1 MTSSDR
7 WLSPLHAG
15 DDESARSD
23 GSVVARQIVMSPQ
36 LATGLASKTIAHLIS
51 VVSECRDDALRME
64 RRFAREIAMVHP
76 AHRESARNLLH
87 YLALRQ
93 RDIRPL
99 QTHLAALGLSSLGR
113 CEPNVLA
120 GLNAVLGVLMRL
132 AGPTAAPAKRPQMTK
147 LSVDFVSGSLRLER
161 HTRRLLGPRPARRAT
176 HIMVTMPSEAA
187 HDAKLVEDLLHSG
200 MDIMRI
206 NGAHDDVTAWQA
218 MVGHLNRAKRA
229 TGLRCKVLVDLA
241 GPKLRTGA
249 LETEPGVVKIKPDR
263 DRHGVVTAP
272 ARVWLAHT
280 GQAQL
285 SALPEYAILPVN
297 GDLPTEVTRVAVQD
311 CRGRKRSLRVE
322 RTVGSSLLCA
332 SNRTVYV
339 EAGSRLLF
347 FARREQRGS
356 GRVGALTAAPQAILL
371 RSGDRLILT
380 RTATAGHPARRG
392 TKGPEPA
399 RIPCT
404 LPQVF
409 RDVRHG
415 EPVWF
420 DDGKIGGVV
429 ASNDGRAIEV
439 KITHTRAAGARLL
452 PDKGINLPESNLRL
466 SGLTKKDRRDLAF
479 ARNHA
484 DLVGLSF
491 AQRPEDIR
499 SLARLLAKGK
509 KRPPGIVLKI
519 ETRRGFD
526 ALPRLLLSAL
536 RTPPVGVMVA
546 RGDLA
551 VEVGFERLAE
561 VQEEILWLC
570 EAAHVPAIWATQVLE
585 SLTKKGAPS
594 RAEVTDAAM
603 AVRAECVMLNK
614 GPYVI
619 DAVVFLDDVLRRM
632 QNHQNKKRTML
643 RRLSVAGG
651 NKRALRSGE
660 HATED
665 QRAPIPT
672 ARLLR
677 GRAP

>member
-1 MTSSDR
+1 MSSK
-7 WLSPLHAG
+7 
-15 DDESARSD
+15 
-23 GSVVARQIVMSPQ
+23 
-36 LATGLASKTIAHLIS
+36 LATRGASKAIANLIA
-51 VVSECRDDALRME
+51 VVSRFRDEALRME
-64 RRFAREIAMVHP
+64 RHFARDIGLVHP
-76 AHRESARNLLH
+76 AYQGSARNLLH

-93 RDIRPL
+93 RDIRPM
-99 QTHLAALGLSSLGR
+99 QTQLAALGLSSLGR
-113 CEPNVLA
+113 CEPNTLA
-120 GLNAVLGVLMRL
+120 GLNAVLDVLMRL
-132 AGPTAAPAKRPQMTK
+132 VRPTAAPAKSRLSTRPP
-147 LSVDFVSGSLRLER
+147 VDFVSGPRRLER

-187 HDAKLVEDLLHSG
+187 HDAKLVEALLRSG

-206 NGAHDDVTAWQA
+206 NGAHDDVSAWRA
-218 MVGHLNRAKRA
+218 MVGHLKRAKRA

-249 LETEPGVVKIKPDR
+249 IETEAGVLKIKPDR
-263 DRHGVVTAP
+263 DRHGAVRAP
-272 ARVWLAHT
+272 ARVWLVPA
-280 GQAQL
+280 GQAPP
-285 SALPEYAILPVN
+285 SADSRYPILPVN
-297 GDLPTEVTRVAVQD
+297 AELPTEVTRVVVHD
-311 CRGRKRSLRVE
+311 CRGKKRSLKVE
-322 RTVGSSLLCA
+322 SNAGSSLLCA
-332 SNRTVYV
+332 SNRTVYL
-339 EAGSRLLF
+339 EAGARLVF
-347 FARREQRGS
+347 FARGERRGR

-371 RSGDRLILT
+371 HSGDRLVLT

-392 TKGPEPA
+392 PNGPEPA

-409 RDVRHG
+409 RDVRRG
-415 EPVWF
+415 EPVSF
-420 DDGKIGGVV
+420 DDGKIGGIV

-439 KITHTRAAGARLL
+439 RITRARAAGARLL
-452 PDKGINLPESNLRL
+452 PDKGINLPMSNLRL
-466 SGLTKKDRRDLAF
+466 SGLTGKDQRDLAF
-479 ARNHA
+479 AGRHA

-491 AQRPEDIR
+491 AQRPEDIQK
-499 SLARLLAKGK
+499 LVRLLGKGN

-519 ETRRGFD
+519 ETRRGFE
-526 ALPRLLLSAL
+526 ALPRLLLVAL

-614 GPYVI
+614 GPYVTE
-619 DAVVFLDDVLRRM
+619 AVAFLDNVLRRM
-632 QNHQNKKRTML
+632 QDHQDKKRAML

-651 NKRALRSGE
+651 NKRRPLSRT
-660 HATED
+660 HAAAD
-665 QRAPIPT
+665 QLAPIPM
-672 ARLLR
+672 ARLR
-677 GRAP
+677 GRAA